1 MTAVSSEGLPE
12 EHDLP
17 SDAENGRMCIVT
29 RESGSP
35 DELIRFVAAPDGT
48 VVADLKRHLRALLAR
63 LYVHRLDETQDLLTA
78 SIA

>member
-48 VVADLKRHLRALLAR
+48 VVAGSEAATAGPRLLGQA
-63 LYVHRLDETQDLLTA
+63 
-78 SIA
+78 